1 LENSIFHR
9 LSSLLWGLIVTLT
22 VLFAIYVSLGRLLA
36 SNLGHYSEA
45 ILAEFNRRVP
55 FTVEAERVTGE
66 WHSFSPRIVLSG
78 LRLKMPGMEHRPLEL
93 DRGRIGL
100 DVLDSLRTGS
110 LQATRLELYGLKLY
124 GEVDPQGRFG
134 LSGFTAGGEA
144 GRWLEQFLLNIERLT
159 LTRNVLELALP
170 SGAVHLLDLELD
182 LSRTGSRRF
191 LDATLHS
198 TRGAAIQA
206 LGEGLGNPLQ
216 PDRFR
221 GQLYLDITTDDLA
234 AMPAMFAREIPPLWA
249 DGAANIELWI
259 NWDRGEAEVE
269 SRLRADDLRLLP
281 REGEWEIPLQ
291 RVTLEAQLLEQKKR
305 RTLFISGLE
314 LAAAGQSL
322 TLPRLQ
328 ADFWGNALRLRARDV
343 DLAPLNALVTGI
355 DLMPGR
361 LAEVFRTL
369 SPRGALDRVQ
379 LYLGDIAS
387 PGIDWEL
394 EANFSAVEVDS
405 WQGAPGVASA
415 DGYAELAEGSGFVLL
430 DGSDLAMS
438 FPTVYREPL
447 RYDSFSGAFD
457 IDWDTAGLQLSSGL
471 VTASAEEGAARA
483 LFGLSVPFGPS
494 DPGIE
499 MDLMVGME
507 DTRSSYRARYLP
519 YILDPGLLEWLSTS
533 VGEGEVERAGFVWR
547 GSLQSDAD
555 ALRTVQLGLTVADL
569 RLDYDPGWPAVE
581 DIDGVLLIDDTD
593 VSFWSEN
600 GRLYDSSLE
609 HLSAEGWMD
618 GSGKMMLAI
627 DARLRGPAADGLSVL
642 NNSPLRQTV
651 GDAFADWQ
659 VAGGLETELG
669 LLIELGDAAVAP
681 RVNVIT
687 RWQDVDLE
695 ILPGGLPLRS
705 VNGVLA
711 YSSRDGFRSK
721 GLTGSLWAKPMT
733 VEVGHAPE
741 PPGPG
746 QILPPVEVDMAVEI
760 DLADL
765 RDWLGVDLLRLARGS
780 TALALQVRAAAGQA
794 PQLSARTNLAGVSLD
809 LPPPWRTGAEE
820 RRLLAFR
827 MPLGG
832 GQTRVEFTLEGGVD
846 LVLLVRDRALSAGAL
861 AFNAAP
867 GDVEPG
873 RFRISGSTPL
883 LDVDAWQRFVDE
895 YLANGLTGDIAAAAP
910 DSRVAGDPN
919 RARSDAESL
928 PGAVATAPDLHQRG
942 TSPPTVAIDELVA
955 ERLVVAGQSFDGV
968 TIGLE
973 EQGGQ
978 WQLAA
983 RTDWFEGE
991 LLFGGGS
998 SVPRL
1003 VLERLEFDG
1012 LGQLDLS
1019 ASPENEVAELPD
1031 LDVAV
1036 RDLRSGGSSLGHL
1049 DFLLRSEGQELRAE
1063 AITGELAG
1071 LRIESPQ
1078 PGRLRWVR
1086 TGTSA
1091 TTLEL
1096 HLAFDDF
1103 GDTLERLDYPRL
1115 LETEEGTVDL
1125 ALEWPGA
1132 PRDFALQS
1140 AGGSVRL
1147 KAGEGSF
1154 LEASAGA
1161 SGALRV
1167 VGILDL
1173 ASIVRR
1179 LSLSQ
1184 LFESGIPF
1192 ETVTGEFYLH
1202 GGNIEVARLDVN
1214 GASSRFQFSGV
1225 SEIASRSMNGEMVA
1239 TLPVASN
1246 LPWVAALAGGLP
1258 VAAGVFVVSKMF
1270 EKQFDTLSSAV
1281 YRIEGTW
1288 DDPEVRFDRIWDAA
1302 RTTRPLPEAADSA
1315 DSPPDPDLPDPE
1327 GPPDVKGAGRRDQ
1340 P

>member
-1 LENSIFHR
+1 MQNSIFHR

-100 DVLDSLRTGS
+100 DVLESLRTGS
-110 LQATRLELYGLKLY
+110 LQATQLELDGLKLY
-124 GEVDPQGRFG
+124 GAVDPQGRFG
-134 LSGFTAGGEA
+134 LSGFTAGGES

-159 LTRNVLELALP
+159 LTRNLLELALP

-182 LSRTGSRRF
+182 LSRSGSRRF

-198 TRGAAIQA
+198 TRGAAVRA

-216 PDRFR
+216 PERFR
-221 GQLYLDITTDDLA
+221 GQLYLDMTTDDLA
-234 AMPAMFAREIPPLWA
+234 SLPAMFAREIPPLWA

-259 NWDRGEAEVE
+259 NWDRGDAEVE
-269 SRLRADDLRLLP
+269 SRLRAADLRLLP

-305 RTLFISGLE
+305 RTLFISDLE
-314 LAAAGQSL
+314 LTAAGQSL

-343 DLAPLNALVTGI
+343 DLAPLNAVATGI
-355 DLMPGR
+355 GLMPAP

-369 SPRGALDRVQ
+369 SPRGALDSVQ

-394 EANFSAVEVDS
+394 EANFSGVEVDS
-405 WQGAPGVASA
+405 WQGTPAVASA

-430 DGSDLAMS
+430 DGSDLTMS
-438 FPTVYREPL
+438 FPTAYREPL
-447 RYDSFSGAFD
+447 SYDRFSGAFD
-457 IDWDTAGLQLSSGL
+457 IGWDGAGLQLSSGL
-471 VTASAEEGAARA
+471 VTATAEEGTARA
-483 LFGLSVPFGPS
+483 LFGLTVPFGPS
-494 DPGIE
+494 EPGIE

-507 DTRSSYRARYLP
+507 DTRSRYRGRYLP
-519 YILDPGLLEWLSTS
+519 YLLDPGLLEWLATS
-533 VGEGEVERAGFVWR
+533 VGEGAVEGAGFVWR
-547 GSLQSDAD
+547 GSLRSDAA
-555 ALRTVQLGLTVADL
+555 ALRTIQLGLTVADL
-569 RLDYDPGWPAVE
+569 RLDYDPGWPAVD
-581 DIDGVLLIDDTD
+581 DIGGVLLIDDTD
-593 VSFWSEN
+593 VSFWSESA
-600 GRLYDSSLE
+600 RLYDSSLE
-609 HLSAEGWMD
+609 RLSAEAWMD
-618 GSGKMMLAI
+618 ASGSMMLAI
-627 DARLRGPAADGLSVL
+627 DARLRGPAADGLAVL
-642 NNSPLRQTV
+642 NGSRLRETV
-651 GDAFADWQ
+651 GDAFAGWQ
-659 VAGGLETELG
+659 VSGGLETELG
-669 LLIELGDAAVAP
+669 LLLALGDAAAPP
-681 RVNVIT
+681 RVEVVT

-695 ILPGGLPLRS
+695 ILPGGLPVRGL
-705 VNGVLA
+705 NGLLA
-711 YSSRDGFRSK
+711 YSSREGFRSEALA
-721 GLTGSLWAKPMT
+721 GELWGETLAIG
-733 VEVGHAPE
+733 VGHAGE
-741 PPGPG
+741 ATGPA
-746 QILPPVEVDMAVEI
+746 LPPVVVDMGVAV
-760 DLADL
+760 DMADL
-765 RDWLGVDLLRLARGS
+765 RDWLGLDLLRLAKGR
-780 TALALQVRAAAGQA
+780 TEIDLQVRAAAGQT
-794 PQLSARTNLAGVSLD
+794 PELSARSDLAGVSLD
-809 LPPPWRTGAEE
+809 LPPPWRTAAEE
-820 RRLLAFR
+820 RRPLAFR

-832 GQTRVEFTLEGGVD
+832 EPTRMEITLEEGVD
-846 LVLLVRDRALSAGAL
+846 LVLLVKDRALSAGTL
-861 AFNAAP
+861 AFNGPRAE
-867 GDVEPG
+867 VERG
-873 RFRISGSTPL
+873 RFLISGTVPL
-883 LDVDAWQRFVDE
+883 LDVDAWQRFLDE
-895 YLANGLTGDIAAAAP
+895 YLASGLIADIAAAP
-910 DSRVAGDPN
+910 PGSPVAGDPN
-919 RARSDAESL
+919 RPRSAAEPRSE
-928 PGAVATAPDLHQRG
+928 AVATASSDADRPGASL
-942 TSPPTVAIDELVA
+942 PTVAIDELVA
-955 ERLVVAGQSFDGV
+955 ERLVVAGQSFTGV
-968 TIGLE
+968 AIGLAQ
-973 EQGGQ
+973 QGSLR
-978 WQLAA
+978 QLTA
-983 RTDWFEGE
+983 RTDWVEGE
-991 LLFGGGS
+991 LLFGGGMG
-998 SVPRL
+998 VPRL

-1012 LGQLDLS
+1012 LGQVDLS
-1019 ASPENEVAELPD
+1019 AGTESEALDLPD

-1036 RDLRSGGSSLGHL
+1036 RDLRSGGTSLGHL
-1049 DFLLRSEGQELRAE
+1049 DFLLRGDGQELRAE

-1071 LRIESPQ
+1071 LRIDASR
-1078 PGRLRWVR
+1078 PGRLRWLR
-1086 TGTSA
+1086 TGTRA
-1091 TTLEL
+1091 TTLDL

-1125 ALEWPGA
+1125 AMEWPGS
-1132 PRDFALQS
+1132 PRDFALES

-1147 KAGEGSF
+1147 EAGEGSF

-1192 ETVTGEFYLH
+1192 ETVTGEISLH
-1202 GGNIEVARLDVN
+1202 GGNIEVSRLDVK

-1225 SEIASRSMNGEMVA
+1225 SEVASRSMNGEMVA

-1302 RTTRPLPEAADSA
+1302 RTTRPVLEAADSA
-1315 DSPPDPDLPDPE
+1315 DALPDPAPPDPQE
-1327 GPPDVKGAGRRDQ
+1327 PPDAQGAARQDQ